1 MAVARDV
8 DPIGS
13 GVVTPP
19 EVAARALARRPL
31 GSIEPGRER
40 FRLEVERRLQQARI
54 DAAALAGALAAH
66 QGCEHSHSEERR
78 TMVVDDRYAN
88 RARASRRLPRY
99 RHQPE
104 QGLRQ
109 QMLTGTLRIWPVRAV
124 AGGGGIDQGRLVPSQ
139 RVVTQAELV
148 HDTGAEILRDHVGAC
163 DELERDLL
171 ALRHLEIERN
181 AALVAVGADMQH
193 PLAVRRLD
201 RDHVGAEI
209 SERLDALRSQQEMIE
224 ADHADALQQVEHR
237 IVVPAATFER
247 HARPRTDPGD
257 GPAHPWKKALMDCTG
272 PRTCPRSNTIECLKS
287 GKPDLRCQAR
297 Q

>member
-1 MAVARDV
+1 MAGARGV

-13 GVVTPP
+13 GVVPPP

-66 QGCEHSHSEERR
+66 QGRENSHSEERR

-88 RARASRRLPRY
+88 RARSGLRLPRY

-104 QGLRQ
+104 RRLRQ
-109 QMLTGTLRIWPVRAV
+109 QILPGTLRIWPVRSV
-124 AGGGGIDQGRLVPSQ
+124 PGRGGIDQRRLVRSQ

-193 PLAVRRLD
+193 PLAVVPDVAAAPVALPGAVRRLD

-209 SERLDALRSQQEMIE
+209 SERLDAHRSQQEMIA
-224 ADHADALQQVEHR
+224 ADHADALQEIEHR
-237 IVVPAATFER
+237 ILYPQPRLNVMRVPGL
-247 HARPRTDPGD
+247 DPGID
-257 GPAHPWKKALMDCTG
+257 PRIHRKK
-272 PRTCPRSNTIECLKS
+272 PFYWLK
-287 GKPDLRCQAR
+287 RWIA
-297 Q
+297 

>member
-1 MAVARDV
+1 MAVARGV

-13 GVVTPP
+13 RVVPSP

-66 QGCEHSHSEERR
+66 QGCENSHSEERR

-88 RARASRRLPRY
+88 RARSGLRLPRY

-109 QMLTGTLRIWPVRAV
+109 QILTGTLRIWPVRAV

-193 PLAVRRLD
+193 PLAVVPDVAAAPVALPGAVRRLD

-209 SERLDALRSQQEMIE
+209 SERLDAHRSQQEMIE
-224 ADHADALQQVEHR
+224 ADHADALQEIEHR

-247 HARPRTDPGD
+247 HARPRT
-257 GPAHPWKKALMDCTG
+257 
-272 PRTCPRSNTIECLKS
+272 
-287 GKPDLRCQAR
+287 
-297 Q
+297 